1 MKLQPPLRRRPV
13 GSVKLQP
20 PLPARNGAKMTL
32 AGRQGWSR
40 FHWGR
45 ACRTQGW
52 SRFHWGWVCCT
63 RGWSRFRSRLRGG
76 RTPRRRAE
84 PRPRRA
90 RLGACKRTETG
101 SRDRA
106 GCGRGRHRRPV
117 SHTVAGCP
125 AIDARIRQ
133 STPNRMRLS
142 ARRPLVAA
150 EFGARGIP
158 VRRAPQLYDQSAPA
172 RIPWRRA
179 STHTGHPPQ
188 PVPSSPRPSQ
198 REAGPT
204 PGLVPGRVDP
214 RGWPLPRRARTCGT
228 MEA

>member
-20 PLPARNGAKMTL
+20 PLPARNGAKMAL
-32 AGRQGWSR
+32 AGRQGWS
-40 FHWGR
+40 W
-45 ACRTQGW
+45 
-52 SRFHWGWVCCT
+52 FHWGWVCCT

-158 VRRAPQLYDQSAPA
+158 VRRAPQLYGEGTPRRIFGRRAHTHTRSAPP
-172 RIPWRRA
+172 RL
-179 STHTGHPPQ
+179 PPVGA
-188 PVPSSPRPSQ
+188 PPAAVPPRPSHPCP
-198 REAGPT
+198 RPATAARRGAGP
-204 PGLVPGRVDP
+204 RDH
-214 RGWPLPRRARTCGT
+214 RTCAT